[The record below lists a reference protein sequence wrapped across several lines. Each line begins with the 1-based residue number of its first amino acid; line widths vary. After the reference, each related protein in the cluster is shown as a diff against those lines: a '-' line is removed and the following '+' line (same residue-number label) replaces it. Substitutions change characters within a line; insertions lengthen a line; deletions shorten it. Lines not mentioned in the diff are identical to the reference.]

1 MDNLKMISYLKKKK
15 SKLRRRLKWKV
26 LHVCNPTFGTGLAST
41 LNLFTESDR
50 ENQENDFTSE
60 QVAQRTL
67 QQACA
72 AAPISFAGAARGTSP
87 RRRQQRLEPHFP
99 ELGLLNT
106 VQIIGYVNMHNAF

>member
-1 MDNLKMISYLKKKK
+1 MYNLKMISYFKKKK
-15 SKLRRRLKWKV
+15 SKLRRLKWKV
-26 LHVCNPTFGTGLAST
+26 LHVCNPTFGTGLTST

-60 QVAQRTL
+60 QVAQRML
-67 QQACA
+67 RQVCA
-72 AAPISFAGAARGTSP
+72 AAPISSAGAARGTSP
-87 RRRQQRLEPHFP
+87 HRQQQRLEPHFP